1 MPSDLSREGPIGL
14 LQQLLRFDT
23 SNPPGNEGACI
34 DFVDGLLREAGV
46 SPERVTKETGRPNL
60 VARLPGRGLAP
71 ALLFCGH
78 VDVVPADPSVWAHP
92 PFAGEVADGCVWGR
106 GALDMKS
113 GVAMMVWAF
122 LRAARSAAPPSGDL
136 VLALVADEESG
147 GRCGARFLVEERP
160 DLFRGVRHA
169 IGEFGG
175 FPLHLLGRT
184 FYMIQVAEKMPVVL
198 DVVARGPAGHGARPV
213 RGGAM
218 RKLARVLERLETHRL
233 PVHIT
238 PVTRQMIEIMA
249 DSLPL
254 AGRIAARRL
263 LNPALTDFLLNR
275 LGDAGQIFAPLFRNT
290 VSATMLRGSDRLNV
304 IPSEVHLGLDARILP
319 GYTTED
325 LLDELRPVLRADAV
339 VSPVTEE
346 VRSVEPD
353 LALFD
358 LLGRLLQDR
367 IPGACPVPYLLPA
380 STDGRHLARLGIR
393 TYGYTP
399 MTLPPDVSFF
409 SCIHAANERVPLEA
423 VQFGADVLYDLIQ
436 SYGTQHR
443 ALE

>member
-443 ALE
+443 ALQ

>member
-290 VSATMLRGSDRLNV
+290 VSATMVRGSDRLNV

>member
-1 MPSDLSREGPIGL
+1 
-14 LQQLLRFDT
+14 
-23 SNPPGNEGACI
+23 
-34 DFVDGLLREAGV
+34 
-46 SPERVTKETGRPNL
+46 
-60 VARLPGRGLAP
+60 
-71 ALLFCGH
+71 
-78 VDVVPADPSVWAHP
+78 
-92 PFAGEVADGCVWGR
+92 
-106 GALDMKS
+106 
-113 GVAMMVWAF
+113 MMVWAF

-254 AGRIAARRL
+254 AGRIAARHL

-290 VSATMLRGSDRLNV
+290 VSATMVRGSDRLNV

-443 ALE
+443 ALQ